1 MLVKIDHIQ
10 TSADARGAVFEP
22 LDEAELSR
30 QRNVHVVLTRPGAV
44 RGNHYHRSGTE
55 VIVVHGCCLAR
66 FRKGEEL
73 CDTTVGE
80 NETVRFYIPHGVSHA
95 FKNTGSGISVMV
107 ACNTVAHDPVNPDVT
122 RDVLIEP

>member
-1 MLVKIDHIQ
+1 MRVKIDHIRAA
-10 TSADARGAVFEP
+10 TDARGAVFEP

-44 RGNHYHRSGTE
+44 RGNHYHTQGTE

-66 FRKGEEL
+66 FREGEEL
-73 CDTTVGE
+73 YETTVGE

-107 ACNTVAHDPVNPDVT
+107 AWSTVVHDPVDPDVK